1 MLVEGMV
8 EMISLFKDKQGE
20 IKEQIMTKDNVNND
34 GLLAANSVFSC
45 SPCLPD
51 VGLRAGALK
60 SLDIWL
66 K

>member
-1 MLVEGMV
+1 
-8 EMISLFKDKQGE
+8 
-20 IKEQIMTKDNVNND
+20 MTKDNVNND
-34 GLLAANSVFSC
+34 GLFMANSVFSRN
-45 SPCLPD
+45 PCLPD